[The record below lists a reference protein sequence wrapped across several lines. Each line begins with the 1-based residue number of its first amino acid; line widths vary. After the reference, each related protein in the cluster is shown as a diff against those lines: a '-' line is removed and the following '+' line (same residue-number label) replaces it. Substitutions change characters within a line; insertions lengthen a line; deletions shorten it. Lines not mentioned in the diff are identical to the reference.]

1 MKKYLLVVI
10 VALTIAL
17 PVYLSAEAE
26 VSPQREQEKSWGII
40 PLPIL
45 AYGPETGFMFGALGL
60 LYSNPDP
67 ENPESLSNMLQG
79 SAAYTTKN
87 QIVLS
92 LLTDWFFKSGA
103 NRLYGYIVFQKFPYL
118 FWGIGPDT
126 DEDMEEAY
134 TPVEFEFLGSYMWK
148 LFPHFYLGPL
158 YYFSYMDVK
167 EKEEGGL
174 LDQGDIQGSEGAV
187 FSGVGLQLTR
197 DIRDNSFYPRRGSF
211 LRLRALY
218 APKILGSDENLGK
231 FEFEYSRYFQIHKLH
246 VIAVQY
252 YMESNWGEVPFH
264 VMPKLGGDTNMRGYY
279 EGRFIDKNYITVQGE
294 YRFPIV
300 WRLGGAVFGSAGQVA
315 PQLNEFS
322 FNNLKVAG
330 GLGLRFAIDKEE
342 PINIRIDLGIS
353 EMGTGFYVQ
362 FREAF

>member
-1 MKKYLLVVI
+1 MKKKYLFVFI
-10 VALTIAL
+10 AALTLAL
-17 PVYLSAEAE
+17 PVFLNAEE
-26 VSPQREQEKSWGII
+26 EDSPEKSWGII

-60 LYSNPDP
+60 LYSNPVP

-92 LLTDWFFKSGA
+92 LLTDWFFNDGA
-103 NRLYGYIVFQKFPYL
+103 NRLYGYIAFQKYPYL

-134 TPVEFEFLGSYMWK
+134 TPVQFEFLGSYMWE
-148 LFPHFYLGPL
+148 LFPHLYLGPL
-158 YYFSYMDVK
+158 YYLSYMDIK
-167 EKEEGGL
+167 EKEEGRL
-174 LDQGDIQGSEGAV
+174 LDQGDIPGSEGAV

-231 FEFEYSRYFQIHKLH
+231 FEFEYSHYFQIHKLH
-246 VIAVQY
+246 VIALQY
-252 YMESNWGEVPFH
+252 YMISNWGEVPFH
-264 VMPKLGGDTNMRGYY
+264 VMPKLGGATNMRGYY

-322 FNNLKVAG
+322 FENLKVSG
-330 GLGLRFAIDKEE
+330 GLGLRFAINREE

>member
-126 DEDMEEAY
+126 R
-134 TPVEFEFLGSYMWK
+134 TWK
-148 LFPHFYLGPL
+148 RRTH
-158 YYFSYMDVK
+158 
-167 EKEEGGL
+167 
-174 LDQGDIQGSEGAV
+174 
-187 FSGVGLQLTR
+187 QLSL
-197 DIRDNSFYPRRGSF
+197 SF
-211 LRLRALY
+211 
-218 APKILGSDENLGK
+218 
-231 FEFEYSRYFQIHKLH
+231 
-246 VIAVQY
+246 
-252 YMESNWGEVPFH
+252 
-264 VMPKLGGDTNMRGYY
+264 
-279 EGRFIDKNYITVQGE
+279 
-294 YRFPIV
+294 
-300 WRLGGAVFGSAGQVA
+300 
-315 PQLNEFS
+315 
-322 FNNLKVAG
+322 
-330 GLGLRFAIDKEE
+330 
-342 PINIRIDLGIS
+342 
-353 EMGTGFYVQ
+353 
-362 FREAF
+362 